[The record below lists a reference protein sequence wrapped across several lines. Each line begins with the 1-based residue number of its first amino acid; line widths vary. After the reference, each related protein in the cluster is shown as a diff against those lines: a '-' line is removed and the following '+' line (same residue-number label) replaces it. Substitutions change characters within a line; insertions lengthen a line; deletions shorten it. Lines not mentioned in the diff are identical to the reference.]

1 MIFKYYLPRGRD
13 SMNTG
18 HISLYIMLNWEG
30 GVDDEHEPEG
40 QPVSC
45 ISNSTNDREVLQL
58 KNTGVNKVL
67 TEKEINLLKLIRNIE
82 YGEIKIIIQ
91 DKQPIRV
98 EELKKSIK
106 L

>member
-1 MIFKYYLPRGRD
+1 MKNSGIG
-13 SMNTG
+13 NT
-18 HISLYIMLNWEG
+18 
-30 GVDDEHEPEG
+30 
-40 QPVSC
+40 
-45 ISNSTNDREVLQL
+45 
-58 KNTGVNKVL
+58 L
-67 TEKEINLLKLIRNIE
+67 TEKEVNLLKLIRNTE